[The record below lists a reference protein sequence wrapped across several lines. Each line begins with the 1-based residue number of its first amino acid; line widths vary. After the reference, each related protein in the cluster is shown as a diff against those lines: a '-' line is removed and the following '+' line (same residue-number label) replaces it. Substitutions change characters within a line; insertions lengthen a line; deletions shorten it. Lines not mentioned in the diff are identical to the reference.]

1 MVSTNMTVVTM
12 EMGDCTVDGER
23 WNLDGID
30 CVWKIFCRGR
40 ATLVGAKTSEVRHT
54 KWGLNNKADKD
65 PENLL

>member
-30 CVWKIFCRGR
+30 CV
-40 ATLVGAKTSEVRHT
+40 
-54 KWGLNNKADKD
+54 
-65 PENLL
+65 